1 MVCGISMSGIGQ
13 KWRYAGMSFQ
23 ETDAGVRVYVK
34 KAPAGSSGKKK
45 KRLPYSF
52 KQLSQQIAKV
62 KNSNGAR
69 PVITQVRQKL
79 GWLYTKLRSGDYDD
93 EEIAAAIVHATA
105 MEKIAKRKMKHLEEE
120 EHAENGGGGTSGEDE
135 ELYNEDT
142 FAEEMALSDI
152 SEEMMEDLLE
162 QFAEMMADE
171 QESMMSE
178 ISEGVEAFS
187 GEMTV
192 DEIDVMKKKHR
203 LDEER
208 DLAKADMN
216 YLKMMFEKYAR
227 DKKNAASTNSTFN
240 SQNSDIGN
248 FVDIVSPISDAGVCE
263 TPILDAAI

>member
-23 ETDAGVRVYVK
+23 ETDNGVRVFVK
-34 KAPAGSSGKKK
+34 KAPASRSSSKK
-45 KRLPYSF
+45 KRLPYNF

-62 KNSNGAR
+62 KNASGAR

-79 GWLYTKLRSGDYDD
+79 GWLYTKLRSSDYDD

-120 EHAENGGGGTSGEDE
+120 EHAEKGGSVTSGEEDE
-135 ELYNEDT
+135 LFNEDS

-152 SEEMMEDLLE
+152 SDEMMEELME
-162 QFAEMMADE
+162 QFAELMADE

-178 ISEGVEAFS
+178 LSDSIASLSGDMSEDG
-187 GEMTV
+187 
-192 DEIDVMKKKHR
+192 IDTLKKKHR

-216 YLKMMFEKYAR
+216 YLKMMFEKYER
-227 DKKNAASTNSTFN
+227 DKKNASASASGFK
-240 SQNSDIGN
+240 SQDSDTGAFI
-248 FVDIVSPISDAGVCE
+248 DIVSPMSDAGLCDV
-263 TPILDAAI
+263 PIMDAEI